1 MSKLETSFVEMN
13 QKGRPKRFGRLFF
26 IGFLIVLAFLIFKK
40 ADMPNKDEPHI
51 ATLRIEGMI
60 MQDLALEETL
70 KEIELNP
77 HVQGVIVY
85 INSGGGTMTG
95 GLSLY
100 QGLRSI
106 RAQKPVAILM
116 GDMAASAGYMAAL
129 GGEYV
134 VASPAT
140 LTGSVG
146 VFMPL
151 VDASGLMSKLGIQSA
166 IVESGD
172 LKTAT
177 LPVQART
184 KKQDLYL
191 KEMVMDLQD
200 LFMQVVLEN
209 RQLTETQI
217 KTISDGRAVTGRQA
231 LKLNLVDA
239 LGTQFD
245 VKRWIFNA
253 KNVDKSLPFVE
264 YGWAEEQSLLK
275 QLLMGNLS
283 ETQISAALVAH
294 IGDTL
299 SAISLPQ

>member
-1 MSKLETSFVEMN
+1 MTTFVEMN
-13 QKGRPKRFGRLFF
+13 QKNRPRRLGRF
-26 IGFLIVLAFLIFKK
+26 FLIGLVVLGLFMFLGKE
-40 ADMPNKDEPHI
+40 AGPNKAEPHI

-60 MQDLALEETL
+60 LQDLALEQTL
-70 KEIELNP
+70 KEIETNP
-77 HVQGVIVY
+77 NVKGVIVY
-85 INSGGGTMTG
+85 VNSGGGTMTG

-100 QGLRSI
+100 QGLKNI
-106 RAQKPVAILM
+106 REQKPVTVLM

-129 GGEYV
+129 GGEYI

-151 VDASGLMSKLGIQSA
+151 VDASGLMKKLGVTSA

-177 LPVQART
+177 LPVQTRT
-184 KKQDLYL
+184 KKQDAYL
-191 KEMVMDLQD
+191 QDMVMDLQD

-209 RQLTETQI
+209 RQLTETQL

-231 LKLNLVDA
+231 VKLNLIDA

-245 VKRWIFNA
+245 AQSWIFNT

-264 YGWAEEQSLLK
+264 YVWAEEHSLLK

-283 ETQISAALVAH
+283 ESQLSASLLAH
-294 IGDTL
+294 IGKTL
-299 SAISLPQ
+299 SALSLPQ